1 MALFQKKQAQD
12 ILDQKEN
19 KLGALNQRS
28 EDALQILRTTL
39 NGLDAVD
46 IEIDQTMAEIDEIQ
60 ARMAK
65 AREGLVERRNKN
77 QRIKQNFKSLL
88 CEE

>member
-1 MALFQKKQAQD
+1 MVLFHKKQEQD
-12 ILDQKEN
+12 ILEQKEN

-28 EDALQILRTTL
+28 EDALQLLRTTL

-46 IEIDQTMAEIDEIQ
+46 IEIDQTVAEIDEIQ

>member
-1 MALFQKKQAQD
+1 MVLFHKKQEHD
-12 ILDQKEN
+12 ILEQKEN

-28 EDALQILRTTL
+28 EDALQLLRTTL